1 MYIVD
6 DQLDGS
12 ITIYQKNETI
22 IDLDFLICQQVCRYL
37 RERIDQANIA
47 RKEAKKDN
55 HCKLVWFNEDMQ
67 KFINKRKILE
77 IEIQNALRN
86 KLFTFYLQPKVN
98 INTGKIVGSE
108 ALARLIKDNKV
119 IYPDQFIEIMELTI

>member
-1 MYIVD
+1 MCPVK
-6 DQLDGS
+6 LEE
-12 ITIYQKNETI
+12 KAI
-22 IDLDFLICQQVCRYL
+22 IKA
-37 RERIDQANIA
+37 IDQANIA

-55 HCKLVWFNEDMQ
+55 HYKLVWFNEDMQ

-98 INTGKIVGSE
+98 INTGKI
-108 ALARLIKDNKV
+108 
-119 IYPDQFIEIMELTI
+119 DQDK